1 MITSILSLIKNRKV
15 IIGVGVA
22 LLIGISVWVGWSEIK
37 SGIYDRGYNAAVQEY
52 QEKINEANAQAQE
65 FLIYRLQQQ
74 RRELQRQEEITL
86 KRIQEE
92 QAVDNEVKTI
102 TEYIEKKVYVQ
113 DDCDV
118 VPVDLNSMFND
129 SIRSING
136 SQ

>member
-22 LLIGISVWVGWSEIK
+22 AILGISVWVGWSEIK

-52 QEKINEANAQAQE
+52 QEKLNEANAQAQE

-74 RRELQRQEEITL
+74 RRELERQEEITL

-92 QAVDNEVKTI
+92 QAVD
-102 TEYIEKKVYVQ
+102 
-113 DDCDV
+113 
-118 VPVDLNSMFND
+118 S
-129 SIRSING
+129 
-136 SQ
+136 